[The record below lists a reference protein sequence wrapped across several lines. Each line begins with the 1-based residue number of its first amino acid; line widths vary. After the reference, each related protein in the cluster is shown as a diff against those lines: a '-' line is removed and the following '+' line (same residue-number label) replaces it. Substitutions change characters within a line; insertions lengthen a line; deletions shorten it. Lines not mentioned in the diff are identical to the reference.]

1 MIVTSSGQTDLLD
14 TLRLVETPEGIALE
28 LRVAGPV
35 VRALAWAVDSLLK
48 YGILWVCFIAL
59 TTLGATGYG
68 LWLIAI
74 FVLEWFYPVAFEVYG
89 DGATPGKK
97 MLKLKVVSDN
107 GAPVDFSASLIRN
120 LLRTA
125 DFMPL
130 FYGFGLIC
138 MLLNRNFKRLGD
150 LAASTIVIYRDGAV
164 APPELPPGPAQPLPV
179 ALPASEQQLLINF
192 AERSHYLNPQRQAE
206 LADLLQVLTGKTGA
220 GAAAQ
225 LLANARW
232 LLGSKS

>member
-1 MIVTSSGQTDLLD
+1 LLD
-14 TLRLVETPEGIALE
+14 TLRPVETPEGIALE
-28 LRVAGPV
+28 LRLAGPV
-35 VRALAWAVDSLLK
+35 VRALAWTIDSLLK
-48 YGILWVCFIAL
+48 YGLLWLCFIAL
-59 TTLGATGYG
+59 TALGTTGYG
-68 LWLIAI
+68 LLLIAV
-74 FVLEWFYPVAFEVYG
+74 FLMEWFYPVLFEVYS
-89 DGATPGKK
+89 DGATPGKR

-130 FYGFGLIC
+130 CYGFGLMC

-150 LAASTIVIYRDGAV
+150 LAASTIVIYRDADV
-164 APPELPPGPAQPLPV
+164 VQPLLPAGPALPLPLTL
-179 ALPASEQQLLINF
+179 APAEQQLLINF
-192 AERSHYLNPQRQAE
+192 AERSHHLNPQRQAE
-206 LADLLQVLTGKTGA
+206 LADYLQALTGKTGS
-220 GAAAQ
+220 AATGQ